1 MKKKLIYNP
10 TYLILSLIAVNI
22 ISYFLFIRIDLTS
35 NKKYSLSPVSKT
47 MIKKIDK
54 DISVTLFMS
63 EGLTPDK
70 IKLGREFRHL
80 LKEYKTISNKAF
92 TINTIIPN
100 NSDKEALAEQLGIEP
115 MAQEIAE
122 RDMVKIQ
129 KVYFGAVIQIGN
141 KKETINILPTTAL
154 EYEVTRRLKE
164 ACDTTKPTIGFLR
177 GHNEMLRQKTQLI
190 EHELSHSA
198 KIESMRIDQFTDLND
213 YKVICIVGPKE
224 SFSKE
229 ELVRLGQYLEQG
241 GRLYIALNHA
251 VGQISYSQNNGFINR
266 VGIEDMLEEFGLKI
280 NYDFVVDNYCGRILV
295 TQDQGFLQLQSDRHF
310 PYIPIIQ
317 NFSSHVI
324 TKGLNAM
331 LLQFASSITNVKTT
345 SAYTFTPL
353 AKSSSISGVQKVPV
367 FFDIYKTWTRKHD
380 FNQPNNTVAALLS
393 NEDNNSAIVVITDAD
408 FMEDK
413 FFDPF
418 YISNINFAVNSIEWL
433 ADDSGLIKLRNKY
446 IENQSLKVVSDSYRR
461 FLKYTNFFLPIMLVL
476 LIGLYQYREYKR
488 AVEVLIEK
496 GTKLGDMELL
506 SDSDK
511 EEFVRLGLTEKTHYL
526 ASTGIQ
532 GQIADSRSLVLL
544 DAYAV
549 DGLQAE
555 QIRFLHAPEYLNPTY
570 EYGVTFERGTA
581 VEYGDRKHIFIS
593 GTASID
599 NRGEV
604 VYPGNIAG
612 QTRRMLLNI
621 EALLKEAGSSLADL
635 AKMIVYLRDIA
646 DYPIVRD
653 LMEQQFPDV
662 PKVIVLAPVCRPGWL
677 IETECIA
684 IKAGGNPEFR
694 NL

>member
-92 TINTIIPN
+92 TISTIIPN

-380 FNQPNNTVAALLS
+380 FNQPYNTVAALLN

-433 ADDSGLIKLRNKY
+433 ADDSVLIKLRNKY

-461 FLKYTNFFLPIMLVL
+461 FLKYTNFFLPIVLVL

-488 AVEVLIEK
+488 K
-496 GTKLGDMELL
+496 
-506 SDSDK
+506 
-511 EEFVRLGLTEKTHYL
+511 RLR
-526 ASTGIQ
+526 
-532 GQIADSRSLVLL
+532 RSQP
-544 DAYAV
+544 
-549 DGLQAE
+549 G
-555 QIRFLHAPEYLNPTY
+555 
-570 EYGVTFERGTA
+570 
-581 VEYGDRKHIFIS
+581 HI
-593 GTASID
+593 D
-599 NRGEV
+599 
-604 VYPGNIAG
+604 
-612 QTRRMLLNI
+612 
-621 EALLKEAGSSLADL
+621 
-635 AKMIVYLRDIA
+635 
-646 DYPIVRD
+646 
-653 LMEQQFPDV
+653 
-662 PKVIVLAPVCRPGWL
+662 
-677 IETECIA
+677 
-684 IKAGGNPEFR
+684 
-694 NL
+694 

>member
-1 MKKKLIYNP
+1 M
-10 TYLILSLIAVNI
+10 T
-22 ISYFLFIRIDLTS
+22 RIFPLP
-35 NKKYSLSPVSKT
+35 YSCP
-47 MIKKIDK
+47 
-54 DISVTLFMS
+54 
-63 EGLTPDK
+63 EGLPPDK
-70 IKLGREFRHL
+70 VKLGREFRHL
-80 LKEYKTISNKAF
+80 LKEYKTISNKVF

-100 NSDKEALAEQLGIEP
+100 NRDKEALAEQLGIEP
-115 MAQEIAE
+115 IAQEIAE

-129 KVYFGAVIQIGN
+129 KVYFGAVIQIGD

-229 ELVRLGQYLEQG
+229 ELVRLEQYLEQG

-380 FNQPNNTVAALLS
+380 FNHPYNTVAALLS

-408 FMEDK
+408 FMQDK

-461 FLKYTNFFLPIMLVL
+461 FLKYTNFFLPIVLVL

-488 AVEVLIEK
+488 K
-496 GTKLGDMELL
+496 
-506 SDSDK
+506 
-511 EEFVRLGLTEKTHYL
+511 RLR
-526 ASTGIQ
+526 
-532 GQIADSRSLVLL
+532 RSQP
-544 DAYAV
+544 
-549 DGLQAE
+549 GC
-555 QIRFLHAPEYLNPTY
+555 
-570 EYGVTFERGTA
+570 
-581 VEYGDRKHIFIS
+581 
-593 GTASID
+593 ID
-599 NRGEV
+599 
-604 VYPGNIAG
+604 
-612 QTRRMLLNI
+612 
-621 EALLKEAGSSLADL
+621 
-635 AKMIVYLRDIA
+635 
-646 DYPIVRD
+646 
-653 LMEQQFPDV
+653 
-662 PKVIVLAPVCRPGWL
+662 
-677 IETECIA
+677 
-684 IKAGGNPEFR
+684 
-694 NL
+694 

>member
-92 TINTIIPN
+92 TISTIIPN

-177 GHNEMLRQKTQLI
+177 GHKEMLRQKTQLI

-353 AKSSSISGVQKVPV
+353 AKSSSISGVQK
-367 FFDIYKTWTRKHD
+367 FRY
-380 FNQPNNTVAALLS
+380 S
-393 NEDNNSAIVVITDAD
+393 
-408 FMEDK
+408 
-413 FFDPF
+413 
-418 YISNINFAVNSIEWL
+418 SIF
-433 ADDSGLIKLRNKY
+433 IKLGQ
-446 IENQSLKVVSDSYRR
+446 ENTTLI
-461 FLKYTNFFLPIMLVL
+461 NPIIL
-476 LIGLYQYREYKR
+476 
-488 AVEVLIEK
+488 
-496 GTKLGDMELL
+496 
-506 SDSDK
+506 
-511 EEFVRLGLTEKTHYL
+511 
-526 ASTGIQ
+526 
-532 GQIADSRSLVLL
+532 
-544 DAYAV
+544 
-549 DGLQAE
+549 
-555 QIRFLHAPEYLNPTY
+555 
-570 EYGVTFERGTA
+570 
-581 VEYGDRKHIFIS
+581 
-593 GTASID
+593 
-599 NRGEV
+599 
-604 VYPGNIAG
+604 
-612 QTRRMLLNI
+612 
-621 EALLKEAGSSLADL
+621 
-635 AKMIVYLRDIA
+635 
-646 DYPIVRD
+646 
-653 LMEQQFPDV
+653 
-662 PKVIVLAPVCRPGWL
+662 
-677 IETECIA
+677 
-684 IKAGGNPEFR
+684 
-694 NL
+694 

>member
-92 TINTIIPN
+92 TISTIIPN

-380 FNQPNNTVAALLS
+380 FNQPYNTVAALLN

-446 IENQSLKVVSDSYRR
+446 IENQSKFMTLNKSAR
-461 FLKYTNFFLPIMLVL
+461 LLLLAALFFLSKDIR
-476 LIGLYQYREYKR
+476 Y
-488 AVEVLIEK
+488 
-496 GTKLGDMELL
+496 
-506 SDSDK
+506 
-511 EEFVRLGLTEKTHYL
+511 
-526 ASTGIQ
+526 
-532 GQIADSRSLVLL
+532 L
-544 DAYAV
+544 DAQRARKRN
-549 DGLQAE
+549 
-555 QIRFLHAPEYLNPTY
+555 IW
-570 EYGVTFERGTA
+570 GT
-581 VEYGDRKHIFIS
+581 
-593 GTASID
+593 
-599 NRGEV
+599 
-604 VYPGNIAG
+604 
-612 QTRRMLLNI
+612 
-621 EALLKEAGSSLADL
+621 
-635 AKMIVYLRDIA
+635 
-646 DYPIVRD
+646 
-653 LMEQQFPDV
+653 
-662 PKVIVLAPVCRPGWL
+662 
-677 IETECIA
+677 
-684 IKAGGNPEFR
+684 
-694 NL
+694 

>member
-70 IKLGREFRHL
+70 VKLGREFRHL
-80 LKEYKTISNKAF
+80 LKEYKTISNKVF

-100 NSDKEALAEQLGIEP
+100 NRDKEALAEQLGIEP
-115 MAQEIAE
+115 IAQEIAE

-129 KVYFGAVIQIGN
+129 KVYFGAVIQIGD

-229 ELVRLGQYLEQG
+229 ELVRLEQYLEQG

-380 FNQPNNTVAALLS
+380 FNHPYNTVAALLS

-408 FMEDK
+408 FMQDK

-461 FLKYTNFFLPIMLVL
+461 FLKYTNFFLPIVLVL
-476 LIGLYQYREYKR
+476 LIGLSIQRIQKKTVETLSTGSYR
-488 AVEVLIEK
+488 
-496 GTKLGDMELL
+496 LGDH
-506 SDSDK
+506 SPN
-511 EEFVRLGLTEKTHYL
+511 
-526 ASTGIQ
+526 
-532 GQIADSRSLVLL
+532 
-544 DAYAV
+544 
-549 DGLQAE
+549 
-555 QIRFLHAPEYLNPTY
+555 RF
-570 EYGVTFERGTA
+570 
-581 VEYGDRKHIFIS
+581 IF
-593 GTASID
+593 
-599 NRGEV
+599 
-604 VYPGNIAG
+604 
-612 QTRRMLLNI
+612 
-621 EALLKEAGSSLADL
+621 
-635 AKMIVYLRDIA
+635 
-646 DYPIVRD
+646 
-653 LMEQQFPDV
+653 
-662 PKVIVLAPVCRPGWL
+662 
-677 IETECIA
+677 
-684 IKAGGNPEFR
+684 
-694 NL
+694 

>member
-1 MKKKLIYNP
+1 
-10 TYLILSLIAVNI
+10 
-22 ISYFLFIRIDLTS
+22 
-35 NKKYSLSPVSKT
+35 
-47 MIKKIDK
+47 
-54 DISVTLFMS
+54 
-63 EGLTPDK
+63 
-70 IKLGREFRHL
+70 
-80 LKEYKTISNKAF
+80 
-92 TINTIIPN
+92 
-100 NSDKEALAEQLGIEP
+100 
-115 MAQEIAE
+115 
-122 RDMVKIQ
+122 MVKIQ
-129 KVYFGAVIQIGN
+129 KVYFGAVIQIGD

-229 ELVRLGQYLEQG
+229 ELVRLEQYLEQG

-380 FNQPNNTVAALLS
+380 FNHPYNTVAALLS

-408 FMEDK
+408 FMQDK

-461 FLKYTNFFLPIMLVL
+461 FLKYTNFFLPIVLVL

-488 AVEVLIEK
+488 Q
-496 GTKLGDMELL
+496 
-506 SDSDK
+506 
-511 EEFVRLGLTEKTHYL
+511 RLR
-526 ASTGIQ
+526 
-532 GQIADSRSLVLL
+532 RSQP
-544 DAYAV
+544 
-549 DGLQAE
+549 G
-555 QIRFLHAPEYLNPTY
+555 
-570 EYGVTFERGTA
+570 
-581 VEYGDRKHIFIS
+581 HI
-593 GTASID
+593 D
-599 NRGEV
+599 
-604 VYPGNIAG
+604 
-612 QTRRMLLNI
+612 
-621 EALLKEAGSSLADL
+621 
-635 AKMIVYLRDIA
+635 
-646 DYPIVRD
+646 
-653 LMEQQFPDV
+653 
-662 PKVIVLAPVCRPGWL
+662 
-677 IETECIA
+677 
-684 IKAGGNPEFR
+684 
-694 NL
+694 

>member
-63 EGLTPDK
+63 DK

-100 NSDKEALAEQLGIEP
+100 NSDKETLAEQLGIEP

-380 FNQPNNTVAALLS
+380 FNQPYNTVAALLS

-461 FLKYTNFFLPIMLVL
+461 FLKYTNFFLPIVLVL

-488 AVEVLIEK
+488 K
-496 GTKLGDMELL
+496 
-506 SDSDK
+506 
-511 EEFVRLGLTEKTHYL
+511 RLR
-526 ASTGIQ
+526 
-532 GQIADSRSLVLL
+532 RSQP
-544 DAYAV
+544 
-549 DGLQAE
+549 G
-555 QIRFLHAPEYLNPTY
+555 
-570 EYGVTFERGTA
+570 
-581 VEYGDRKHIFIS
+581 HI
-593 GTASID
+593 D
-599 NRGEV
+599 
-604 VYPGNIAG
+604 
-612 QTRRMLLNI
+612 
-621 EALLKEAGSSLADL
+621 
-635 AKMIVYLRDIA
+635 
-646 DYPIVRD
+646 
-653 LMEQQFPDV
+653 
-662 PKVIVLAPVCRPGWL
+662 
-677 IETECIA
+677 
-684 IKAGGNPEFR
+684 
-694 NL
+694 

>member
-1 MKKKLIYNP
+1 MKKNLIYNP

-54 DISVTLFMS
+54 DITVTLFMS

-70 IKLGREFRHL
+70 IKLGREFKHL
-80 LKEYKTISNKAF
+80 LKEYKTISNKTF
-92 TINTIIPN
+92 TINTIVPN
-100 NSDKEALAEQLGIEP
+100 NSEKEALAEQLGIEP
-115 MAQEIAE
+115 IAQEIAE

-141 KKETINILPTTAL
+141 KKEAINILPTTAF

-198 KIESMRIDQFTDLND
+198 KIESMHIDQFTDLND
-213 YKVICIVGPKE
+213 YKVICIMGPKE

-229 ELVRLGQYLEQG
+229 ELIRLNQYLEQG

-266 VGIEDMLEEFGLKI
+266 VGLEDMLEDFGLKI

-295 TQDQGFLQLQSDRHF
+295 TQGQGFFQLQSDRHF

-380 FNQPNNTVAALLS
+380 FNQPYNTVAALLS

-461 FLKYTNFFLPIMLVL
+461 FLKYLNFFLPILLIL
-476 LIGLYQYREYKR
+476 LIGLYQYREYK
-488 AVEVLIEK
+488 IK
-496 GTKLGDMELL
+496 
-506 SDSDK
+506 
-511 EEFVRLGLTEKTHYL
+511 RLR
-526 ASTGIQ
+526 
-532 GQIADSRSLVLL
+532 RSQP
-544 DAYAV
+544 
-549 DGLQAE
+549 GC
-555 QIRFLHAPEYLNPTY
+555 
-570 EYGVTFERGTA
+570 
-581 VEYGDRKHIFIS
+581 
-593 GTASID
+593 ID
-599 NRGEV
+599 
-604 VYPGNIAG
+604 
-612 QTRRMLLNI
+612 
-621 EALLKEAGSSLADL
+621 
-635 AKMIVYLRDIA
+635 
-646 DYPIVRD
+646 
-653 LMEQQFPDV
+653 
-662 PKVIVLAPVCRPGWL
+662 
-677 IETECIA
+677 
-684 IKAGGNPEFR
+684 
-694 NL
+694 

>member
-54 DISVTLFMS
+54 DISVTLFIS

-92 TINTIIPN
+92 TISTIIPN

-317 NFSSHVI
+317 NFRSHVI

-353 AKSSSISGVQKVPV
+353 AKSSSSSGVQKVPV

-380 FNQPNNTVAALLS
+380 FNQPYNTVAAVLN

-461 FLKYTNFFLPIMLVL
+461 FLKYTNFFLPIVLVL

-488 AVEVLIEK
+488 K
-496 GTKLGDMELL
+496 
-506 SDSDK
+506 
-511 EEFVRLGLTEKTHYL
+511 RLR
-526 ASTGIQ
+526 
-532 GQIADSRSLVLL
+532 RSQP
-544 DAYAV
+544 
-549 DGLQAE
+549 G
-555 QIRFLHAPEYLNPTY
+555 R
-570 EYGVTFERGTA
+570 
-581 VEYGDRKHIFIS
+581 
-593 GTASID
+593 ID
-599 NRGEV
+599 
-604 VYPGNIAG
+604 
-612 QTRRMLLNI
+612 
-621 EALLKEAGSSLADL
+621 
-635 AKMIVYLRDIA
+635 
-646 DYPIVRD
+646 
-653 LMEQQFPDV
+653 
-662 PKVIVLAPVCRPGWL
+662 
-677 IETECIA
+677 
-684 IKAGGNPEFR
+684 
-694 NL
+694 

>member
-251 VGQISYSQNNGFINR
+251 VVQISYSQNNGFINR

-331 LLQFASSITNVKTT
+331 LLQFASSITNVKTP

-413 FFDPF
+413 YFDPI
-418 YISNINFAVNSIEWL
+418 YISNIKFAVNSLEWL
-433 ADDSGLIKLRNKY
+433 ADDYELIK
-446 IENQSLKVVSDSYRR
+446 
-461 FLKYTNFFLPIMLVL
+461 
-476 LIGLYQYREYKR
+476 
-488 AVEVLIEK
+488 
-496 GTKLGDMELL
+496 
-506 SDSDK
+506 
-511 EEFVRLGLTEKTHYL
+511 
-526 ASTGIQ
+526 
-532 GQIADSRSLVLL
+532 
-544 DAYAV
+544 
-549 DGLQAE
+549 
-555 QIRFLHAPEYLNPTY
+555 
-570 EYGVTFERGTA
+570 
-581 VEYGDRKHIFIS
+581 
-593 GTASID
+593 
-599 NRGEV
+599 
-604 VYPGNIAG
+604 
-612 QTRRMLLNI
+612 
-621 EALLKEAGSSLADL
+621 
-635 AKMIVYLRDIA
+635 
-646 DYPIVRD
+646 
-653 LMEQQFPDV
+653 
-662 PKVIVLAPVCRPGWL
+662 
-677 IETECIA
+677 
-684 IKAGGNPEFR
+684 FR
-694 NL
+694 N

>member
-70 IKLGREFRHL
+70 VKLGREFRHL
-80 LKEYKTISNKAF
+80 LKEYKTISNKVF

-100 NSDKEALAEQLGIEP
+100 NRDKEALAEQLGIEP
-115 MAQEIAE
+115 IAQEIAE

-129 KVYFGAVIQIGN
+129 KVYFGAVIQIGD

-229 ELVRLGQYLEQG
+229 ELVRLEQYLEQG

-367 FFDIYKTWTRKHD
+367 FFDG
-380 FNQPNNTVAALLS
+380 S
-393 NEDNNSAIVVITDAD
+393 N
-408 FMEDK
+408 
-413 FFDPF
+413 
-418 YISNINFAVNSIEWL
+418 
-433 ADDSGLIKLRNKY
+433 
-446 IENQSLKVVSDSYRR
+446 
-461 FLKYTNFFLPIMLVL
+461 
-476 LIGLYQYREYKR
+476 
-488 AVEVLIEK
+488 
-496 GTKLGDMELL
+496 
-506 SDSDK
+506 
-511 EEFVRLGLTEKTHYL
+511 
-526 ASTGIQ
+526 
-532 GQIADSRSLVLL
+532 
-544 DAYAV
+544 
-549 DGLQAE
+549 
-555 QIRFLHAPEYLNPTY
+555 
-570 EYGVTFERGTA
+570 
-581 VEYGDRKHIFIS
+581 
-593 GTASID
+593 
-599 NRGEV
+599 
-604 VYPGNIAG
+604 
-612 QTRRMLLNI
+612 
-621 EALLKEAGSSLADL
+621 KEAA
-635 AKMIVYLRDIA
+635 
-646 DYPIVRD
+646 
-653 LMEQQFPDV
+653 E
-662 PKVIVLAPVCRPGWL
+662 VISK
-677 IETECIA
+677 T
-684 IKAGGNPEFR
+684 
-694 NL
+694 

>member
-1 MKKKLIYNP
+1 
-10 TYLILSLIAVNI
+10 
-22 ISYFLFIRIDLTS
+22 
-35 NKKYSLSPVSKT
+35 
-47 MIKKIDK
+47 
-54 DISVTLFMS
+54 
-63 EGLTPDK
+63 
-70 IKLGREFRHL
+70 
-80 LKEYKTISNKAF
+80 
-92 TINTIIPN
+92 
-100 NSDKEALAEQLGIEP
+100 
-115 MAQEIAE
+115 
-122 RDMVKIQ
+122 
-129 KVYFGAVIQIGN
+129 
-141 KKETINILPTTAL
+141 
-154 EYEVTRRLKE
+154 
-164 ACDTTKPTIGFLR
+164 
-177 GHNEMLRQKTQLI
+177 MLRQKTQLI

-380 FNQPNNTVAALLS
+380 FNQPYNTVAALLN

-461 FLKYTNFFLPIMLVL
+461 FLKYTNFFLPIVLVL

-488 AVEVLIEK
+488 K
-496 GTKLGDMELL
+496 
-506 SDSDK
+506 
-511 EEFVRLGLTEKTHYL
+511 RLR
-526 ASTGIQ
+526 
-532 GQIADSRSLVLL
+532 RSQP
-544 DAYAV
+544 
-549 DGLQAE
+549 G
-555 QIRFLHAPEYLNPTY
+555 
-570 EYGVTFERGTA
+570 
-581 VEYGDRKHIFIS
+581 HI
-593 GTASID
+593 D
-599 NRGEV
+599 
-604 VYPGNIAG
+604 
-612 QTRRMLLNI
+612 
-621 EALLKEAGSSLADL
+621 
-635 AKMIVYLRDIA
+635 
-646 DYPIVRD
+646 
-653 LMEQQFPDV
+653 
-662 PKVIVLAPVCRPGWL
+662 
-677 IETECIA
+677 
-684 IKAGGNPEFR
+684 
-694 NL
+694 

>member
-92 TINTIIPN
+92 TISTIIPN

-266 VGIEDMLEEFGLKI
+266 VGIEDMLEEFGLDPDEGHII
-280 NYDFVVDNYCGRILV
+280 NGHVPVHQLEGENPVKCDGKVIVIDGGFCEAYRNVTGIAGYTLV
-295 TQDQGFLQLQSDRHF
+295 
-310 PYIPIIQ
+310 Y
-317 NFSSHVI
+317 SSY
-324 TKGLNAM
+324 GLSLTAHEP
-331 LLQFASSITNVKTT
+331 FT
-345 SAYTFTPL
+345 SA
-353 AKSSSISGVQKVPV
+353 
-367 FFDIYKTWTRKHD
+367 
-380 FNQPNNTVAALLS
+380 
-393 NEDNNSAIVVITDAD
+393 ED
-408 FMEDK
+408 
-413 FFDPF
+413 
-418 YISNINFAVNSIEWL
+418 
-433 ADDSGLIKLRNKY
+433 
-446 IENQSLKVVSDSYRR
+446 
-461 FLKYTNFFLPIMLVL
+461 
-476 LIGLYQYREYKR
+476 
-488 AVEVLIEK
+488 AVETERDIVSNRVAVRYNPRRALV
-496 GTKLGDMELL
+496 GDTDNGKALKERIQEL
-506 SDSDK
+506 K
-511 EEFVRLGLTEKTHYL
+511 
-526 ASTGIQ
+526 Q
-532 GQIADSRSLVLL
+532 LL
-544 DAYAV
+544 DAY
-549 DGLQAE
+549 
-555 QIRFLHAPEYLNPTY
+555 RK
-570 EYGVTFERGTA
+570 GV
-581 VEYGDRKHIFIS
+581 I
-593 GTASID
+593 
-599 NRGEV
+599 
-604 VYPGNIAG
+604 
-612 QTRRMLLNI
+612 
-621 EALLKEAGSSLADL
+621 KE
-635 AKMIVYLRDIA
+635 K
-646 DYPIVRD
+646 
-653 LMEQQFPDV
+653 
-662 PKVIVLAPVCRPGWL
+662 K
-677 IETECIA
+677 
-684 IKAGGNPEFR
+684 
-694 NL
+694 

>member
-266 VGIEDMLEEFGLKI
+266 VGIEDMLEEFGLDPDEGHII
-280 NYDFVVDNYCGRILV
+280 NGHVPVHQLEGENPVKCDGKVIVIDGGFCEAYRNVTGIAGYTLV
-295 TQDQGFLQLQSDRHF
+295 
-310 PYIPIIQ
+310 Y
-317 NFSSHVI
+317 SSY
-324 TKGLNAM
+324 GLSLTAHEP
-331 LLQFASSITNVKTT
+331 FT
-345 SAYTFTPL
+345 SA
-353 AKSSSISGVQKVPV
+353 
-367 FFDIYKTWTRKHD
+367 
-380 FNQPNNTVAALLS
+380 
-393 NEDNNSAIVVITDAD
+393 ED
-408 FMEDK
+408 
-413 FFDPF
+413 
-418 YISNINFAVNSIEWL
+418 
-433 ADDSGLIKLRNKY
+433 
-446 IENQSLKVVSDSYRR
+446 
-461 FLKYTNFFLPIMLVL
+461 
-476 LIGLYQYREYKR
+476 
-488 AVEVLIEK
+488 AVETERDIVSNRVAVRYNPRRALV
-496 GTKLGDMELL
+496 GDTDNGKALKERIQEL
-506 SDSDK
+506 K
-511 EEFVRLGLTEKTHYL
+511 
-526 ASTGIQ
+526 Q
-532 GQIADSRSLVLL
+532 LL
-544 DAYAV
+544 DAY
-549 DGLQAE
+549 
-555 QIRFLHAPEYLNPTY
+555 RK
-570 EYGVTFERGTA
+570 GV
-581 VEYGDRKHIFIS
+581 I
-593 GTASID
+593 
-599 NRGEV
+599 
-604 VYPGNIAG
+604 
-612 QTRRMLLNI
+612 
-621 EALLKEAGSSLADL
+621 KE
-635 AKMIVYLRDIA
+635 K
-646 DYPIVRD
+646 
-653 LMEQQFPDV
+653 
-662 PKVIVLAPVCRPGWL
+662 K
-677 IETECIA
+677 
-684 IKAGGNPEFR
+684 
-694 NL
+694 

>member
-70 IKLGREFRHL
+70 VKLGREFRHL
-80 LKEYKTISNKAF
+80 LKEYKTISNKVF

-100 NSDKEALAEQLGIEP
+100 NRDKEALAEQLGIEP
-115 MAQEIAE
+115 IAQEIAE

-129 KVYFGAVIQIGN
+129 KVNFGAVIQIGD

-229 ELVRLGQYLEQG
+229 ELVRLEQYLEQG

-380 FNQPNNTVAALLS
+380 FNHPYNTVAALLS

-408 FMEDK
+408 FMQDK

-433 ADDSGLIKLRNKY
+433 ADDSGLIKLRNK
-446 IENQSLKVVSDSYRR
+446 
-461 FLKYTNFFLPIMLVL
+461 
-476 LIGLYQYREYKR
+476 
-488 AVEVLIEK
+488 
-496 GTKLGDMELL
+496 
-506 SDSDK
+506 
-511 EEFVRLGLTEKTHYL
+511 
-526 ASTGIQ
+526 
-532 GQIADSRSLVLL
+532 
-544 DAYAV
+544 
-549 DGLQAE
+549 
-555 QIRFLHAPEYLNPTY
+555 
-570 EYGVTFERGTA
+570 
-581 VEYGDRKHIFIS
+581 
-593 GTASID
+593 
-599 NRGEV
+599 
-604 VYPGNIAG
+604 
-612 QTRRMLLNI
+612 
-621 EALLKEAGSSLADL
+621 
-635 AKMIVYLRDIA
+635 
-646 DYPIVRD
+646 
-653 LMEQQFPDV
+653 
-662 PKVIVLAPVCRPGWL
+662 
-677 IETECIA
+677 
-684 IKAGGNPEFR
+684 
-694 NL
+694 

>member
-92 TINTIIPN
+92 TISTIIPN

-367 FFDIYKTWTRKHD
+367 FFDIYKTWTE
-380 FNQPNNTVAALLS
+380 NTTL
-393 NEDNNSAIVVITDAD
+393 
-408 FMEDK
+408 
-413 FFDPF
+413 
-418 YISNINFAVNSIEWL
+418 IN
-433 ADDSGLIKLRNKY
+433 
-446 IENQSLKVVSDSYRR
+446 
-461 FLKYTNFFLPIMLVL
+461 PIIL
-476 LIGLYQYREYKR
+476 
-488 AVEVLIEK
+488 
-496 GTKLGDMELL
+496 
-506 SDSDK
+506 
-511 EEFVRLGLTEKTHYL
+511 
-526 ASTGIQ
+526 
-532 GQIADSRSLVLL
+532 
-544 DAYAV
+544 
-549 DGLQAE
+549 
-555 QIRFLHAPEYLNPTY
+555 
-570 EYGVTFERGTA
+570 
-581 VEYGDRKHIFIS
+581 
-593 GTASID
+593 
-599 NRGEV
+599 
-604 VYPGNIAG
+604 
-612 QTRRMLLNI
+612 
-621 EALLKEAGSSLADL
+621 
-635 AKMIVYLRDIA
+635 
-646 DYPIVRD
+646 
-653 LMEQQFPDV
+653 
-662 PKVIVLAPVCRPGWL
+662 
-677 IETECIA
+677 
-684 IKAGGNPEFR
+684 
-694 NL
+694 

>member
-141 KKETINILPTTAL
+141 KKEAINILPTTAL

-266 VGIEDMLEEFGLKI
+266 VGIEDMLEEFGLDPDEGHII
-280 NYDFVVDNYCGRILV
+280 NGHVPVHQLEGENPVKCDGKVIVIDGGFCEAYRNVTGIAGYTLV
-295 TQDQGFLQLQSDRHF
+295 
-310 PYIPIIQ
+310 Y
-317 NFSSHVI
+317 SSY
-324 TKGLNAM
+324 GLSLTAHEP
-331 LLQFASSITNVKTT
+331 FT
-345 SAYTFTPL
+345 SA
-353 AKSSSISGVQKVPV
+353 
-367 FFDIYKTWTRKHD
+367 
-380 FNQPNNTVAALLS
+380 
-393 NEDNNSAIVVITDAD
+393 ED
-408 FMEDK
+408 
-413 FFDPF
+413 
-418 YISNINFAVNSIEWL
+418 
-433 ADDSGLIKLRNKY
+433 
-446 IENQSLKVVSDSYRR
+446 
-461 FLKYTNFFLPIMLVL
+461 
-476 LIGLYQYREYKR
+476 
-488 AVEVLIEK
+488 AVETERDIVSNRVAVRYNPRRALV
-496 GTKLGDMELL
+496 GDTDNGKALKERIQEL
-506 SDSDK
+506 K
-511 EEFVRLGLTEKTHYL
+511 
-526 ASTGIQ
+526 Q
-532 GQIADSRSLVLL
+532 LL
-544 DAYAV
+544 DAY
-549 DGLQAE
+549 
-555 QIRFLHAPEYLNPTY
+555 RK
-570 EYGVTFERGTA
+570 GV
-581 VEYGDRKHIFIS
+581 I
-593 GTASID
+593 
-599 NRGEV
+599 
-604 VYPGNIAG
+604 
-612 QTRRMLLNI
+612 
-621 EALLKEAGSSLADL
+621 KE
-635 AKMIVYLRDIA
+635 K
-646 DYPIVRD
+646 
-653 LMEQQFPDV
+653 
-662 PKVIVLAPVCRPGWL
+662 K
-677 IETECIA
+677 
-684 IKAGGNPEFR
+684 
-694 NL
+694 